1 MTRDTFKDSD
11 VATERGIVS
20 FEPPMN
26 DRLIRACRREPVDRT
41 PVWMM
46 RQAGRYL
53 KDYRDI
59 RQKVSFLELCKD
71 VDLASEVSLQPLH
84 IVGVDAVIFF
94 SDILIPVEAMG
105 VKVALTDK
113 GPEIENPI
121 RSMADV
127 HKLRNPDP
135 ASEVPFVGNILKRL
149 RTELRNA
156 VPLVGFSGA
165 PWTLASYMI
174 EGGGSKSFAEIKK
187 MAFGEPETLRALLDR
202 LATTVI
208 AYLKFQIESGAQ
220 VVQLFDTWAGELTRR
235 DYDAFAMP
243 VVQRIFSEIGTS
255 VPRILYVNGCANILE
270 SMADTGADVLSIDWR
285 LPIRDAMA
293 RVGNRVAL
301 QGNLDPCALLGTT
314 ASLTATAEEILKQA
328 GPLGHIFNLGHGIL
342 PSTPVENA
350 KTLIDFVK
358 AYRHCK

>member
-1 MTRDTFKDSD
+1 
-11 VATERGIVS
+11 
-20 FEPPMN
+20 
-26 DRLIRACRREPVDRT
+26 
-41 PVWMM
+41 MM

-53 KDYRDI
+53 KEYRDI
-59 RQKVSFLELCKD
+59 RQKVSFLDLCKD
-71 VDLASEVSLQPLH
+71 VDLAAEVSLQPLR

-105 VKVALTDK
+105 VKVSLTDK

-127 HKLRNPDP
+127 NRLRNPDP

-149 RTELRNA
+149 RSELHGQ
-156 VPLVGFSGA
+156 VPLLGFSGA

-187 MAFGEPETLRALLDR
+187 MAFGDPATLRALLDK
-202 LATTVI
+202 LANTVI

-235 DYDAFAMP
+235 DYDAFAKP
-243 VVQRIFSEIGTS
+243 VVQRIFSELGNS

-270 SMADTGADVLSIDWR
+270 SMADTGAEVLSIDWR
-285 LPIRDAMA
+285 LPIAEAIA
-293 RVGNRVAL
+293 RVGKRVAI
-301 QGNLDPCALLGTT
+301 QGNLDPCTLLGTT
-314 ASLTATAEEILKQA
+314 VNLTQTAEDILKQA
-328 GPLGHIFNLGHGIL
+328 GPTGHIFNLGHGIL

-350 KTLIDFVK
+350 RALIEFVK
-358 AYRHCK
+358 DFRHHQ

>member
-1 MTRDTFKDSD
+1 METFTDSD

-20 FEPPMN
+20 FELTMN

-53 KDYRDI
+53 KEYRDI

-71 VDLASEVSLQPLH
+71 IDLAAEVSLQPLR

-105 VKVALTDK
+105 VKVSLTDK

-127 HKLRNPDP
+127 GKLRVPDP
-135 ASEVPFVGNILKRL
+135 ASEVPFVGSILKRL
-149 RTELRNA
+149 RSELRNE

-174 EGGGSKSFAEIKK
+174 EGGGTKSFAEIKK
-187 MAFGEPETLRALLDR
+187 MAYSEPSTLHALLDK

-235 DYDAFAMP
+235 DYDAFALP
-243 VVQRIFSEIGTS
+243 VVQRIFSEIGNS
-255 VPRILYVNGCANILE
+255 VPRILYINGCANILE
-270 SMADTGADVLSIDWR
+270 SMADSGAEVLSIDWR
-285 LPIRDAMA
+285 IPIAEARA
-293 RVGNRVAL
+293 RVGSRVAL
-301 QGNLDPCALLGTT
+301 QGNLDPCTLLGTT
-314 ASLTATAEEILKQA
+314 ANLTSTAEEILKQA

-342 PSTPVENA
+342 PPTPVENA
-350 KTLIDFVK
+350 RALIDFVK
-358 AYRHCK
+358 AYRHKK

>member
-1 MTRDTFKDSD
+1 MDTFTDSD

-20 FEPPMN
+20 FETTMN

-41 PVWMM
+41 PIWMM

-53 KDYRDI
+53 KEYRDI

-71 VDLASEVSLQPLH
+71 IDLAAEVSLQPLR

-105 VKVALTDK
+105 VNVSLTDK

-121 RSMADV
+121 RSIADV
-127 HKLRNPDP
+127 RKLRVPDP

-149 RTELRNA
+149 RSELRNE

-174 EGGGSKSFAEIKK
+174 EGGGTKSFAEIKK
-187 MAFGEPETLRALLDR
+187 MAYSEPSTLHALLDK

-235 DYDAFAMP
+235 DYDTFALP
-243 VVQRIFSEIGTS
+243 VVQRIFSEIGNR
-255 VPRILYVNGCANILE
+255 VPRILYINGCANILE
-270 SMADTGADVLSIDWR
+270 SMAGSGAEVLSIDWR
-285 LPIRDAMA
+285 LPIADARA
-293 RVGNRVAL
+293 RVGDRVAL
-301 QGNLDPCALLGTT
+301 QGNLDPCTLLGT
-314 ASLTATAEEILKQA
+314 AANLTATAEEILKQA

-342 PSTPVENA
+342 PPTPVENA
-350 KTLIDFVK
+350 RTLIDFVK
-358 AYRHCK
+358 TYRHKK

>member
-1 MTRDTFKDSD
+1 
-11 VATERGIVS
+11 
-20 FEPPMN
+20 
-26 DRLIRACRREPVDRT
+26 
-41 PVWMM
+41 MM

-53 KDYRDI
+53 KEYRDI
-59 RQKVSFLELCKD
+59 RQKVSFLDLCKD
-71 VDLASEVSLQPLH
+71 VDLAAEVSLQPLR

-105 VKVALTDK
+105 VKVSLTDK

-127 HKLRNPDP
+127 NRLRNPDP

-149 RTELRNA
+149 RAELRGQ
-156 VPLVGFSGA
+156 VPLLGFSGA

-174 EGGGSKSFAEIKK
+174 EGGGTKSFAEIKK
-187 MAFGEPETLRALLDR
+187 MAFGDPATLRALLDK
-202 LATTVI
+202 LANTVI

-235 DYDAFAMP
+235 DYDAFAKP
-243 VVQRIFSEIGTS
+243 VVQRIFSELGNS

-270 SMADTGADVLSIDWR
+270 SMADTGAEVLSIDWR
-285 LPIRDAMA
+285 LPIAEAIA
-293 RVGNRVAL
+293 RVGKRVAI
-301 QGNLDPCALLGTT
+301 QGNLDPCTLLGTT
-314 ASLTATAEEILKQA
+314 VNLTQTAEDILKQA
-328 GPLGHIFNLGHGIL
+328 GPTGHIFNLGHGIL

-350 KTLIDFVK
+350 RALIEFVK
-358 AYRHCK
+358 DFRHHQ